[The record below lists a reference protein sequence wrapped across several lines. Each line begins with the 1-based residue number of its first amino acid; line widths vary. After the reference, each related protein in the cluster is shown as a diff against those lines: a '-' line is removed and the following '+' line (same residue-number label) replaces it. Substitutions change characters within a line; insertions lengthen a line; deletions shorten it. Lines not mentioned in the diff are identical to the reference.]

1 MEKGRSHAHDLP
13 SPLLIA
19 PVLCMAVGGWLR
31 RWMSDDGF
39 IYLRVVQQVL
49 AGNGPVFNA
58 GERVEAATSPLWVMI
73 LTVVHLVTRLRLEYV
88 AVGLGLAMTIIGMV
102 LATVTAIN
110 LTGSGRSLAAIGPL
124 TYGVLLRGWDYAT
137 SGLETGLS
145 VLWLG
150 ACSYTVSV
158 GRDTN
163 TPLGVSVLFGLG
175 PLIRPDLA
183 VYTFGF
189 FTWLVISHRASTT
202 RFWRHLFRVTL
213 PGLIAPA
220 TYQVFRM
227 GYYRSL
233 IPNTAIAKEAGM
245 AYWSQ
250 GLVYAAEAFKDPM
263 VVGLTLCALLAIAG
277 DARTPATIALG
288 GSALAHGLF
297 VIRAGGDFMST
308 RLLLPALFTFSIIA
322 VGRSRVRQAILII
335 SVTTSLAVNL
345 VSLMTIEPPDDGSP
359 ISWVID
365 ERGNYLLDTGNLHP
379 ITIEEFSTLVVTT
392 ARAFR
397 DEPETLHIVVD
408 GAGQI
413 DDVTVSEPTV
423 VVKQIGAVAFLL
435 GPQWRVVDAYS
446 ITDPVGARFK
456 LERRQRPGHEKIL
469 LEAWWPARLQT
480 TPRTAA
486 EMAAAEAVGCG
497 PLRELLDGITR
508 PLTAKTFLDNL
519 AHASP
524 ATFLRFEFD
533 PEEARVQLCTPTE

>member
-1 MEKGRSHAHDLP
+1 MEKGRSHIHDLP

-19 PVLCMAVGGWLR
+19 PALCLAIGGWLR
-31 RWMSDDGF
+31 RWMADDGF

-150 ACSYTVSV
+150 ACAYTVSV
-158 GRDTN
+158 GRDTD
-163 TPLGVSVLFGLG
+163 TPLGASVLFGLG

-183 VYTFGF
+183 VYTLGF
-189 FTWLVISHRASTT
+189 LTWLVISLRPSTT
-202 RFWRHLFRVTL
+202 RFWRHLFRVTW

-233 IPNTAIAKEAGM
+233 IPTTAIAKEAGM

-250 GLVYAAEAFKDPM
+250 GVVYAAEAFKDPM
-263 VVGLTLCALLAIAG
+263 AVGLTLCALLAIAG
-277 DARTPATIALG
+277 NTRTPATITLG
-288 GSALAHGLF
+288 GSALVHGLF

-322 VGRSRVRQAILII
+322 IGRSRARQAILMI

-345 VSLMTIEPPDDGSP
+345 AGLVTPEPLDDGAP
-359 ISWVID
+359 IPWVLD
-365 ERGNYLLDTGNLHP
+365 ERGNYLLDAGNRHP
-379 ITIEEFSTLVVTT
+379 ITVEDFSTPTVT
-392 ARAFR
+392 AVGAFR
-397 DEPETLHIVVD
+397 DEPGTLHAIVD
-408 GAGQI
+408 DPDQI
-413 DDVTVSEPTV
+413 DDVAVAEPTV
-423 VVKQIGAVAFLL
+423 VVKQIGAVAFFL
-435 GPQWRVVDAYS
+435 GPEWRVVDVYS

-456 LERRQRPGHEKIL
+456 LEKRQRPGHEKIL
-469 LEAWWPARLQT
+469 LETWWPTRLQT
-480 TPRTAA
+480 TPHTAA

-497 PLRELLDGITR
+497 PLRALLDGITQ
-508 PLTAKTFLDNL
+508 PLTAKTFLGNL

-524 ATFLRFEFD
+524 ATFLRFESD
-533 PEEARVQLCTPTE
+533 PEEARVQLCIPTE